1 MDAMTQI
8 ATTLGDLRDPK
19 AMRRAKN
26 RRYYEKVR
34 DMHQWRWKLRRL
46 AELAALIPAE
56 GEVSYAYH

>member
-8 ATTLGDLRDPK
+8 AGVLGSITQTPQE
-19 AMRRAKN
+19 RRKAKN

-46 AELAALIPAE
+46 AEVAALIT
-56 GEVSYAYH
+56 GELHAHH